1 MSICTYKHLYLLYF
15 IILDKNKYY
24 VQTQIILATQK
35 PNLKDPNTT
44 QRNPFVA
51 CIVFLYWVLKVSTPF
66 FQKKERRQTVE
77 ATAPHSHN
85 PSK

>member
-1 MSICTYKHLYLLYF
+1 MSIFTYKSLYLMCF

-51 CIVFLYWVLKVSTPF
+51 CIVFLY
-66 FQKKERRQTVE
+66 
-77 ATAPHSHN
+77 
-85 PSK
+85 

>member
-1 MSICTYKHLYLLYF
+1 MSISTYKSLYLMCF

-35 PNLKDPNTT
+35 PNLKDPNPT

-51 CIVFLYWVLKVSTPF
+51 CIVFLYWVLKVSTSF
-66 FQKKERRQTVE
+66 FQKKERRQYQDSRGQSQ
-77 ATAPHSHN
+77 PHNH
-85 PSK
+85 